1 MGMGLLVSNDSPT
14 SASIVDVPAS
24 KEVTAPSADDPSANA
39 PAETSK
45 PPACRK
51 RGVWYAR
58 CSWVALQSV
67 RLVRWVAGWVA
78 ALVSGVFCGV
88 LVALGGALAMWIF
101 LRTYL
106 LLHATLHAALLPPVP
121 VSEVLQELVET
132 GATLYGGNWS
142 GCTQKQMADLGIQ
155 KNYTQGLD
163 YVDCEVEAAFCR
175 QRNVTSYPAWEINGQ
190 LYAECYLLQELSEKL
205 GLQPLLGADDADAYS
220 TSHCAY
226 TWTWEDP
233 ATIFSYIGQC
243 NFEIVMFF
251 LRALL
256 FTIWILWWL
265 RIFPA
270 TPKFFPKSLLVFCEQ
285 ATRRAGEQAPPES
298 EELAVPIR
306 KSVGLF
312 AALAL
317 AAAALT
323 FAAFA
328 PAYPKV
334 AERIGSLIFYVGF
347 LAFFA
352 HFVVSVAGIRVKIVR
367 ETVVLTT

>member
-1 MGMGLLVSNDSPT
+1 MGMPPLVSNDSPA
-14 SASIVDVPAS
+14 SASIIDVPAS
-24 KEVTAPSADDPSANA
+24 KVVTAPSADDPSANA
-39 PAETSK
+39 PVETSK

-67 RLVRWVAGWVA
+67 RLVTWVAGWVA

-121 VSEVLQELVET
+121 ATEVLQELVET

-205 GLQPLLGADDADAYS
+205 GLQPLLGTDDAYS

-251 LRALL
+251 SRALL
-256 FTIWILWWL
+256 FTIWLLLWL
-265 RIFPA
+265 RFLPA
-270 TPKFFPKSLLVFCEQ
+270 IPKFFLKSNLALCWDHMQGQGPK
-285 ATRRAGEQAPPES
+285 
-298 EELAVPIR
+298 LAVPN
-306 KSVGLF
+306 SVGLF
-312 AALAL
+312 RALAL
-317 AAAALT
+317 AAAALA
-323 FAAFA
+323 FAALA
-328 PAYPKV
+328 PAYPGV
-334 AERIGSLIFYVGF
+334 AYFVSFFAF
-347 LAFFA
+347 LAGFNIHA
-352 HFVVSVAGIRVKIVR
+352 LIPWLNSSP
-367 ETVVLTT
+367 TSS

>member
-14 SASIVDVPAS
+14 SAYIVDVPAS
-24 KEVTAPSADDPSANA
+24 KEITAPSADDPSANA

-51 RGVWYAR
+51 RGVWHAR
-58 CSWVALQSV
+58 CSWVALRSV
-67 RLVRWVAGWVA
+67 RLVRWVAACILSW
-78 ALVSGVFCGV
+78 FCYI
-88 LVALGGALAMWIF
+88 LATEIF
-101 LRTYL
+101 FCAYL

-121 VSEVLQELVET
+121 AWEVLQELVET

-175 QRNVTSYPAWEINGQ
+175 QRNVTLYPAWEINGQ

-205 GLQPLLGADDADAYS
+205 GLQPLLGTDDAYS

-285 ATRRAGEQAPPES
+285 ATRRAGEQAPPKS

>member
-1 MGMGLLVSNDSPT
+1 MGMPPLVSNDSPA
-14 SASIVDVPAS
+14 SASIIDVPAS
-24 KEVTAPSADDPSANA
+24 KVVTAPSADDPSANA
-39 PAETSK
+39 PVETSK

-51 RGVWYAR
+51 RGVWHAR
-58 CSWVALQSV
+58 CSWVALRSV
-67 RLVRWVAGWVA
+67 RLVTWVAVWVA
-78 ALVSGVFCGV
+78 AVTFGLFCGV
-88 LVALGGALAMWIF
+88 LAGLVCALAMGIF
-101 LRTYL
+101 VGAYL

-121 VSEVLQELVET
+121 AWEVLQELVET

-155 KNYTQGLD
+155 KNYTQGLG

-175 QRNVTSYPAWEINGQ
+175 LRNVTSYPAWEINGQ

-205 GLQPLLGADDADAYS
+205 GLQPLLGTDDAYS

-285 ATRRAGEQAPPES
+285 ATRRAGAAGPGADQEL
-298 EELAVPIR
+298 ELAVPIR
-306 KSVGLF
+306 KSLF